1 MSEEG
6 PAYELGDFKPLS
18 TKTVEIKYQKTL
30 LFGPPGVGKTTQ
42 AALLQAKLGK
52 TLILSGEN
60 GLSSI
65 SNDDVDFMP
74 FTRYEPLKDKAA
86 EAAKVKQG
94 DYCLKHLITYVKRY
108 VKDQGYK
115 VIVLDSLT
123 KASQLIFDYCEH
135 EHKYDKTQT
144 GSIYQMHN
152 RLLEKVIRDIT
163 NLDWCNK
170 LVIALEK
177 KETLDDL
184 GRPGGTRPYNVPY
197 IQGKKLVPY
206 LMGAFDNVWG
216 FYKAP
221 CTKIP
226 GAMNRF
232 FVTQSING
240 WEAKTRDPSRPPRL
254 RPVEPYS
261 DITELISILKM
272 NDEEFKSLQKAR
284 EKAEAKDET
293 NKEKKDG

>member
-1 MSEEG
+1 MERT
-6 PAYELGDFKPLS
+6 A
-18 TKTVEIKYQKTL
+18 
-30 LFGPPGVGKTTQ
+30 
-42 AALLQAKLGK
+42 
-52 TLILSGEN
+52 
-60 GLSSI
+60 LSSI

-74 FTRYEPLKDKAA
+74 FTRYEHLKD
-86 EAAKVKQG
+86 AKELARVKQG
-94 DYCLKHLITYVKRY
+94 DYCLKHLITYVSKRY

-184 GRPGGTRPYNVPY
+184 G
-197 IQGKKLVPY
+197 K
-206 LMGAFDNVWG
+206 
-216 FYKAP
+216 
-221 CTKIP
+221 P
-226 GAMNRF
+226 GAH
-232 FVTQSING
+232 TPLQ
-240 WEAKTRDPSRPPRL
+240 RPIH
-254 RPVEPYS
+254 Y
-261 DITELISILKM
+261 
-272 NDEEFKSLQKAR
+272 
-284 EKAEAKDET
+284 
-293 NKEKKDG
+293 G